1 MIWFW
6 VCDLVLGLFLLVT
19 LVVGGWGCGWWLLWQ
34 WMWAVAAGGSGCGQ
48 QQGLS
53 FAVGFGGGY
62 GSGCGCGCGQWWL
75 VVVGWVGFCNG
86 FKFVSQW
93 VSVDF
98 SGQWQW
104 QWVGFLMVVV
114 AWVFWWWQWLV
125 VALSGGLGVFVW
137 GKRYIEKEKGRDAEN
152 KKRIK
157 KE

>member
-1 MIWFW
+1 M
-6 VCDLVLGLFLLVT
+6 
-19 LVVGGWGCGWWLLWQ
+19 
-34 WMWAVAAGGSGCGQ
+34 AAGGSGCGQ

-86 FKFVSQW
+86 FNFVSQW

-114 AWVFWWWQWLV
+114 AWVF
-125 VALSGGLGVFVW
+125 
-137 GKRYIEKEKGRDAEN
+137 
-152 KKRIK
+152 
-157 KE
+157 